1 MPYTSRH
8 GRLRARAGLR
18 PGAGRTALLGV
29 VEPGEGASFAQ
40 SWLFVGPPGSG
51 RSVSALAF
59 AAALQC
65 EAPEP
70 GCGVCRA
77 CRSALAG
84 SHPDV
89 RKLNPQ
95 GLSISVAE
103 IREAIGWAARLPAS
117 HWRILVVEDADRLTE
132 SAANALLKAVEE
144 PASRAVFL
152 LCAPSVDPQDIAVTL
167 RSRCRLVSLGAPS
180 PEQVAKVLVERD
192 GVAEPMAQWAA
203 SVSAGH
209 VGRARRLAMDEAA
222 RDRRAATLAL
232 PLALLDIRQRYDAS
246 VRLASQASAEASAR
260 CAELEAKELAE
271 LKEQLGVDGPGKA
284 ARAAQGAI
292 KELERKQKLR
302 ATRVERDALD
312 GVLVDLLAYYRD
324 ALAQRWGARI
334 PALCPD
340 VADQV
345 RDLAERREERELLGA
360 MEAVL
365 GAREA
370 IAANV
375 KPKVALT
382 ALVSALA

>member
-1 MPYTSRH
+1 MGVYDYVLAADRVVAE
-8 GRLRARAGLR
+8 LRAAAL
-18 PGAGRTALLGV
+18 AGRA
-29 VEPGEGASFAQ
+29 EGKGFAQ

-51 RSVSALAF
+51 RSVAALSF

-65 EAPEP
+65 QAPEP
-70 GCGVCRA
+70 GCGECRT
-77 CRSALAG
+77 CRSVFAG

-89 RKLNPQ
+89 RRLNPQ

-103 IREAIGWAARLPAS
+103 IREATGWTARLPAS
-117 HWRILVVEDADRLTE
+117 PWRILLVEDADRLTE
-132 SAANALLKAVEE
+132 SATNALLKAVEE
-144 PASRAVFL
+144 PSSRAVFL
-152 LCAPSVDPQDIAVTL
+152 LCAPSVDPHDIAVTL

-180 PEQVAKVLVERD
+180 REQVAKVLVERD
-192 GVAEPMAQWAA
+192 GVDASTAQWAA

-209 VGRARRLAMDEAA
+209 VGRARRLARDEAA

-232 PLALLDIRQRYDAS
+232 PLAMLDVRQRYDAA
-246 VRLASQASAEASAR
+246 VRIASQASEEAAAR
-260 CAELEAKELAE
+260 CAALDAQELAD

-284 ARAAQGAI
+284 ARAAQGAV

-324 ALAQRWGARI
+324 ALAWRWGAPT

-340 VADQV
+340 VAEQV
-345 RDLAERREERELLGA
+345 RELAERRDERRLLAA
-360 MEAVL
+360 MEAIL

-382 ALVSALA
+382 AMVSSLAMTS

>member
-1 MPYTSRH
+1 MGVYEYVLAADRVVAE
-8 GRLRARAGLR
+8 LRGAAL
-18 PGAGRTALLGV
+18 AGRDG
-29 VEPGEGASFAQ
+29 GNGFAQ

-51 RSVSALAF
+51 RSVAALSF

-65 EAPEP
+65 QAPEP
-70 GCGVCRA
+70 GCGECRT
-77 CRSALAG
+77 CRSVFAG

-89 RKLNPQ
+89 RRLNPQ

-103 IREAIGWAARLPAS
+103 IREATGWTARLPAS
-117 HWRILVVEDADRLTE
+117 AWRILLVEDADRLTE
-132 SAANALLKAVEE
+132 SATNALLKAVEE
-144 PASRAVFL
+144 PSSRAVFL
-152 LCAPSVDPQDIAVTL
+152 LCAPSVDPHDIAVTL

-180 PEQVAKVLVERD
+180 REQVAKVLVERD
-192 GVAEPMAQWAA
+192 GVEASVAQWAA

-209 VGRARRLAMDEAA
+209 VGRARRLAHDEAA

-232 PLALLDIRQRYDAS
+232 PLAMLDVRQRYDAA
-246 VRLASQASAEASAR
+246 VRLAGQASAEASAR
-260 CAELEAKELAE
+260 CAALDAQELAE

-284 ARAAQGAI
+284 ARAAQGAV

-324 ALAQRWGARI
+324 ALAWRWGAPV

-340 VADQV
+340 VAEQV
-345 RDLAERREERELLGA
+345 RELAEQRDERCLLAA
-360 MEAVL
+360 MEAIL

-382 ALVSALA
+382 AMVSSLATPS

>member
-1 MPYTSRH
+1 M
-8 GRLRARAGLR
+8 
-18 PGAGRTALLGV
+18 
-29 VEPGEGASFAQ
+29 
-40 SWLFVGPPGSG
+40 
-51 RSVSALAF
+51 SALAF

>member
-1 MPYTSRH
+1 MNVYEHALASDRVVGELGSAASASR
-8 GRLRARAGLR
+8 
-18 PGAGRTALLGV
+18 GRTEG
-29 VEPGEGASFAQ
+29 GGASGFAQ

-51 RSVSALAF
+51 RSVAAIAF
-59 AAALQC
+59 AASLQC

-70 GCGVCRA
+70 GCGACRA
-77 CRSALAG
+77 CRLVLSGA
-84 SHPDV
+84 HPDV
-89 RKLNPQ
+89 RRLNPQ

-103 IREAIGWAARLPAS
+103 IREAIGWAARLPAAS
-117 HWRILVVEDADRLTE
+117 WRILVVEDSDRLTE

-167 RSRCRLVSLGAPS
+167 RSRCRLVALGAPS
-180 PEQVAKVLVERD
+180 PQQVAKVLVERD
-192 GVAEPMAQWAA
+192 GVEEQMAQWAA

-209 VGRARRLAMDEAA
+209 VGRARRLARDEGA

-232 PLALLDIRQRYDAS
+232 PLAMLDVRQRYDAA
-246 VRLASQASAEASAR
+246 VRLAAQASAEASAR
-260 CAELEAKELAE
+260 CAELDAQELVE

-292 KELERKQKLR
+292 KDLERKQKLR
-302 ATRVERDALD
+302 ATRMERDALD

-324 ALAQRWGARI
+324 ALAQRWGVQE

-340 VADQV
+340 VAEQV
-345 RDLAERREERELLGA
+345 RELAEQRADRELLSA
-360 MEAVL
+360 MEAIL
-365 GAREA
+365 AAREA

-382 ALVSALA
+382 ALVSSLA